1 MMKRKKSTKG
11 QSLTMTQSV
20 DLLKHKTALITGA
33 SSGIGLAFAEVF
45 AREKYNVV
53 LVARSEDKLNELK
66 NNLEQ
71 QHGISATVLPYD
83 LTQKDAPQ
91 QIFDRLQQQDIVVNV
106 LINNAGYGDYGEFA
120 SSDWQK
126 LEGMILLNVLAL
138 SHLSRLFLPGMIAR
152 EQGQIL
158 NVASTAAFQPGPM
171 MAVYFASKAYV
182 LSFSEAIAA
191 ETEGTG
197 VTVTVLC
204 PGPTQSNFGNVSN
217 MDTLPSMQSVSSDNF
232 PTAATVANY
241 GYEQLQA
248 GEVVAVH
255 GFLNKLLTFTPRIMP
270 RSLIR
275 NGVKQF
281 LSPKD

>member
-1 MMKRKKSTKG
+1 
-11 QSLTMTQSV
+11 MTQ
-20 DLLKHKTALITGA
+20 TALITGA

-53 LVARSEDKLNELK
+53 LVARSKDKLNELK
-66 NNLEQ
+66 NNLQ
-71 QHGISATVLPYD
+71 QQYGIQAIVLPFD
-83 LTQKDAPQ
+83 LTQQNVAQ
-91 QIFDRLQQQDIVVNV
+91 QIFDQLQQQKIVVDV

-120 SSDWQK
+120 TGDWQK

-152 EQGQIL
+152 QKGQIL

-171 MAVYFASKAYV
+171 MAVYFATKAYV
-182 LSFSEAIAA
+182 LSFSEAISA

-217 MDTLPSMQSVSSDNF
+217 MDTLPSMQSVSADKF

-241 GYEQLQA
+241 GYDQLQA
-248 GEVVAVH
+248 GKVVSVH

-275 NGVKQF
+275 TGIKQF